1 MIPDFEMMIEKILP
15 KQEEVITGTD
25 REVLWIV
32 LIMCWLHDVAYVNNF
47 LKIYSNKTINYL

>member
-32 LIMCWLHDVAYVNNF
+32 LIMCWLYDVAYVNNF
-47 LKIYSNKTINYL
+47 LKICSNKTVNYL